1 MASSL
6 VSTKVAKDRWRK
18 RIGTHWDIW
27 DVGEWFV
34 SVTIPKLFQVGELL

>member
-18 RIGTHWDIW
+18 RIGTHWD
-27 DVGEWFV
+27 VGEWFV
-34 SVTIPKLFQVGELL
+34 RVTIPKLFQVGELL